1 MRRSDQNSGSSRSV
15 TRAQIACSLG
25 ALALWGTAVHAADPL
40 AGSEL
45 AKSDQQVLADRVGAA
60 EAKLQADPQNAQL
73 KLALAKLLYFQGV
86 ADGGEP
92 ARRSEEMLLALRD
105 GPDASAMNKPV
116 LEVYLGSLTLLR
128 AARTLAIWNK
138 ASLADEGLAMM
149 DKAVA
154 MSPDNPEIVFIRGVS
169 TYHLPFFFG
178 RAKQS
183 AADFAWLAPRAGKA
197 FEEGTLDAM
206 LATAALYH
214 HGLCVID
221 SDKNAAITAWREAA
235 TLGPQTP
242 AGKDAIKQL
251 RKHDRKQEKPAR

>member
-1 MRRSDQNSGSSRSV
+1 MNRSDHKTGANRLL
-15 TRAQIACSLG
+15 RLARIAAFVG
-25 ALALWGTAVHAADPL
+25 ALVLWSAAVHAADPL
-40 AGSEL
+40 AGNEL
-45 AKSDQQVLADRVGAA
+45 AKSDKQLLQDRVDAA
-60 EAKLQADPQNAQL
+60 EAQLRTEPANVGRKLT
-73 KLALAKLLYFQGV
+73 LAKLLYFQGV

-92 ARRSEEMLLALRD
+92 ARRSEEMLIALRD
-105 GPDASAMNKPV
+105 GPDAAAMNKPL

-128 AARTLAIWNK
+128 AARTFAVWNK

-154 MSPDNPEIVFIRGVS
+154 LSPDNPEIVFIRGVS

-178 RAKQS
+178 RGKQS

-214 HGLCVID
+214 HGLCVLD
-221 SDKNAAITAWREAA
+221 SDKNAAIAAWREAA
-235 TLGPQTP
+235 AIGPQTP
-242 AGKDAIKQL
+242 AGRDAIKQL
-251 RKHDRKQEKPAR
+251 RKHDKPPR